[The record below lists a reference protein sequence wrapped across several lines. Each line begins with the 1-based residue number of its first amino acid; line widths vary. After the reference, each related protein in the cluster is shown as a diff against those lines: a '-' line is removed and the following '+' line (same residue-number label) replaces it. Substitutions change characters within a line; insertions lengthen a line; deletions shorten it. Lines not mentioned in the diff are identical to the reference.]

1 MKVKLLQD
9 ELRVLKLKVVEVTE
23 ENRLLHEEIKRSTVQ
38 EIINEGIEVS
48 GVGAAIYIF
57 KKSNLVLLILK

>member
-1 MKVKLLQD
+1 MKVKLFQD
-9 ELRVLKLKVVEVTE
+9 ELRILKLKVVELTE

-57 KKSNLVLLILK
+57 RKKTSMLLILK

>member
-9 ELRVLKLKVVEVTE
+9 ELHALKLKVIELVE

-38 EIINEGIEVS
+38 EIIAEGIEVS
-48 GVGAAIYIF
+48 GVGVTLY
-57 KKSNLVLLILK
+57 